1 MRGLIGK
8 KVGMTQVFNNE
19 GGLIPVTVL
28 EAGPCIVTQVKT
40 QSNDGYD
47 AIQVGFEKRKKKH
60 SNKALDGH
68 FAKAG
73 IGLKRF
79 LAEFIPVP
87 NYKYETGQEF
97 GVSLFKEGEYV
108 LSLIHI

>member
-47 AIQVGFEKRKKKH
+47 AIQVGFEKRKKK
-60 SNKALDGH
+60 A
-68 FAKAG
+68 
-73 IGLKRF
+73 
-79 LAEFIPVP
+79 
-87 NYKYETGQEF
+87 
-97 GVSLFKEGEYV
+97 FK
-108 LSLIHI
+108 

>member
-47 AIQVGFEKRKKKH
+47 AIQVGFEKRKKSIQINH
-60 SNKALDGH
+60 
-68 FAKAG
+68 
-73 IGLKRF
+73 
-79 LAEFIPVP
+79 
-87 NYKYETGQEF
+87 
-97 GVSLFKEGEYV
+97 
-108 LSLIHI
+108 